1 MGDGLR
7 SAVCAMTDSE
17 ERLLP
22 AVAVVPAP
30 AAIPSPVR
38 VEGFLNADFGRY
50 WSASLSAHM
59 AFQMQTIVLGWHVL
73 ERTDSAFWVGLVA
86 GAYSLPM
93 LLFAPLA
100 GVLADQTRRQTLAAT
115 SLLVGALAV
124 LGLAALA
131 ALHVDVPW
139 HVVALSFLVGAG
151 FTIYGPARL
160 ALLPNLLPAGAL
172 LRASTFEYSST
183 RFVGFL
189 GPVIAGLVIDVLGTA
204 RTLILQGALF
214 VTAAALYLTTGRK
227 VGAPQRGE
235 GARFRWLG
243 SVGDAVRHL
252 RSDPPLLALFMM
264 SLVVVPVG
272 MAYLKL
278 MPVFARDV
286 LGTGAAGLGTL
297 VGITSLGTAMSSFV
311 IAVRGDRFRK
321 GRAVLWAATAY
332 GVSLVALSLSR
343 DVVAAVVA
351 LLVLGLLS
359 GVFLTLTNV
368 LLQSRAN
375 DAVRGR
381 LMALYGMVWGTVPFV
396 TLIAGIVAE
405 RVGIAVVFGGLGAA
419 CTAAC
424 LVMAARWP
432 ALKEL

>member
-1 MGDGLR
+1 
-7 SAVCAMTDSE
+7 
-17 ERLLP
+17 
-22 AVAVVPAP
+22 
-30 AAIPSPVR
+30 
-38 VEGFLNADFGRY
+38 
-50 WSASLSAHM
+50 
-59 AFQMQTIVLGWHVL
+59 
-73 ERTDSAFWVGLVA
+73 
-86 GAYSLPM
+86 
-93 LLFAPLA
+93 
-100 GVLADQTRRQTLAAT
+100 
-115 SLLVGALAV
+115 
-124 LGLAALA
+124 
-131 ALHVDVPW
+131 
-139 HVVALSFLVGAG
+139 
-151 FTIYGPARL
+151 
-160 ALLPNLLPAGAL
+160 
-172 LRASTFEYSST
+172 
-183 RFVGFL
+183 
-189 GPVIAGLVIDVLGTA
+189 
-204 RTLILQGALF
+204 
-214 VTAAALYLTTGRK
+214 
-227 VGAPQRGE
+227 
-235 GARFRWLG
+235 
-243 SVGDAVRHL
+243 
-252 RSDPPLLALFMM
+252 
-264 SLVVVPVG
+264 
-272 MAYLKL
+272 